1 MLVICLLVVLCVVIA
16 LSYYE
21 NIEYFTAIAPQPG
34 NTVKCT
40 IDVTGGKGTGT
51 YYQYAAGNTLNPYPD
66 LSTALSWDLNAAT
79 PIIIA
84 DCSDPTKYKVGA
96 PVAMNPTPVT
106 AVGKP
111 NDLNRSYG
119 SLNVPEAQR
128 GAPSTS
134 RSTAPSTSRSAP
146 STSGSTALAPAPS
159 TSSSSAPA
167 PSDPQ
172 SQLAAAT
179 PLRQD
184 VTPQVSLS
192 DAGYTALELQNKSNL
207 LKNIQK
213 IVRNE
218 IVASRNQPEN
228 NPMAMGN
235 ESCDSSDSN
244 AMQQGNEYKRNKPDM
259 SQYIKKDSIPCWGCS
274 LDY

>member
-128 GAPSTS
+128 G
-134 RSTAPSTSRSAP
+134 APSTSRSAP

>member
-21 NIEYFTAIAPQPG
+21 NREYFTAIAPQPG

-40 IDVTGGKGTGT
+40 IDVTGGKGVDT

-66 LSTALSWDLNAAT
+66 LSTALSWDLKAAT

-84 DCSDPTKYKVGA
+84 DCSDSTYKVGA
-96 PVAMNPTPVT
+96 PVAMNPRPVN
-106 AVGKP
+106 AIGKP
-111 NDLNRSYG
+111 NGPNGSYG
-119 SLNVPEAQR
+119 TLNAPGAQR
-128 GAPSTS
+128 GDPN
-134 RSTAPSTSRSAP
+134 RSNRTLNEPDIQREDP
-146 STSGSTALAPAPS
+146 NVNLD
-159 TSSSSAPA
+159 SSYPDDPDESVA

-172 SQLAAAT
+172 SQLSPAG
-179 PLRQD
+179 PSRQD

-192 DAGYTALELQNKSNL
+192 NTGYTALELQNKSNM

-218 IVASRNQPEN
+218 IAASRNQSEN
-228 NPMAMGN
+228 NPMAMAN
-235 ESCDSSDSN
+235 ESCASSGSH
-244 AMQQGNEYKRNKPDM
+244 AMQQGNEYKQNKHDM
-259 SQYIKKDSIPCWGCS
+259 SEYIRKDSIPCWGCS

>member
-40 IDVTGGKGTGT
+40 IDVTGGKGAGT
-51 YYQYAAGNTLNPYPD
+51 FYQYAAGNTLNPYPD

-106 AVGKP
+106 AIGTP
-111 NDLNRSYG
+111 NGLNRSYG

-134 RSTAPSTSRSAP
+134 RSTSSASVSAP
-146 STSGSTALAPAPS
+146 STLSLSASAPS
-159 TSSSSAPA
+159 N
-167 PSDPQ
+167 PQ
-172 SQLAAAT
+172 SQLAAAG
-179 PLRQD
+179 PSRQD

-192 DAGYTALELQNKSNL
+192 DTGYTALELQNKSNM

-228 NPMAMGN
+228 NPMAMAN
-235 ESCDSSDSN
+235 ESCDSSGSN
-244 AMQQGNEYKRNKPDM
+244 AMQQGNEYKRNKSDM
-259 SQYIKKDSIPCWGCS
+259 SEYIKKDSIPCWGCS

>member
-40 IDVTGGKGTGT
+40 IDVTGGKGAGT
-51 YYQYAAGNTLNPYPD
+51 YYQYAAGNTLNPYPN

-111 NDLNRSYG
+111 NGLNRSYG

-134 RSTAPSTSRSAP
+134 RSTAPVPAP
-146 STSGSTALAPAPS
+146 SMSSPSAPAPS
-159 TSSSSAPA
+159 MSSSSAPA

-179 PLRQD
+179 PSRQD

-259 SQYIKKDSIPCWGCS
+259 SQYIKKIQFRVGDAH
-274 LDY
+274 